1 MRCHQE
7 RAREAGLRLFF
18 HHSPASLGVLGGA
31 RGLKA
36 TLQPLCM
43 AVPAV
48 LKLVAMRRSRLVAL
62 GLFAVSARLFAVPG
76 GNLKYSSRDYKYD
89 LAEQQPETEA
99 LSRDVVVNDV
109 RDLNELL
116 KMNDP
121 ICPDD
126 NVLLMAV
133 TLDNGTRIER
143 PTAEDLKVLKPTKL
157 RPVVFHWKDMSAL
170 ALFRQKERGEARTR
184 RMRRGITMSFLALSS
199 WFSGMGPGSSSAC

>member
-1 MRCHQE
+1 
-7 RAREAGLRLFF
+7 
-18 HHSPASLGVLGGA
+18 
-31 RGLKA
+31 
-36 TLQPLCM
+36 M